1 VKDWLAG
8 LVLADRAVREG
19 ALHCA
24 LSVRSAVF
32 ADLGMHDFYSPSWL
46 RRLLYPAQYGRG
58 THKEAG
64 RRVLNQQAE
73 SGAPGGE
80 RRAPWRARLVGD
92 AAVE

>member
-1 VKDWLAG
+1 M
-8 LVLADRAVREG
+8 VLADRAVREG

-24 LSVRSAVF
+24 LLALSARSAVF
-32 ADLGMHDFYSPSWL
+32 ADLGMHELFQPYRARHGYVDY
-46 RRLLYPAQYGRG
+46 RTAQYGRG
-58 THKEAG
+58 TRKEAG

-80 RRAPWRARLVGD
+80 RRALWRARLVGD